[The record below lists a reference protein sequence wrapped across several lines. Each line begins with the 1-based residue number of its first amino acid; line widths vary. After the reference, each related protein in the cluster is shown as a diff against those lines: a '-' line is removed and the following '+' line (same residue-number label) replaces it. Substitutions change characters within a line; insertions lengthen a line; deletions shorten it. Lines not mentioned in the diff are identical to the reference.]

1 MLICSVSSYW
11 AFSNWQHLTFVVCAF
26 PSKEIFARIFQS
38 PGPYCSSSS
47 SILVAVG
54 AFSGLFVDGKK
65 GGYIWLW
72 CNHCCKYML
81 VFHNLHFSYTWFLY
95 YFIFLWL
102 ASCVILVDLFF
113 FFFFAPFA
121 IAVFHYPVMHHCY
134 WNQPQ
139 PIHLHRKVYSSVIPS
154 AWAHEN
160 HPCLNFGILLLW
172 KRRPQFP
179 CSFWDHSSCRYD
191 LVWECFVKTRG
202 KRAPKLCTAHWQI
215 TEAWTAFRNK
225 ARRQDLT

>member
-1 MLICSVSSYW
+1 MHFLQRKYSLGSFNLLGHTAPAQAASLLLLGPFLDYLLTGKRVDTFGYGVTTVVSTCWCFITYISHIHGSCTISYFWGLLPVLSWLI
-11 AFSNWQHLTFVVCAF
+11 F
-26 PSKEIFARIFQS
+26 
-38 PGPYCSSSS
+38 
-47 SILVAVG
+47 
-54 AFSGLFVDGKK
+54 
-65 GGYIWLW
+65 
-72 CNHCCKYML
+72 
-81 VFHNLHFSYTWFLY
+81 Y
-95 YFIFLWL
+95 YYY
-102 ASCVILVDLFF
+102 

-202 KRAPKLCTAHWQI
+202 KRAPKLCTAH
-215 TEAWTAFRNK
+215 
-225 ARRQDLT
+225 